1 MQQDDPKLYTI
12 ECPFCGVHYDVET
25 GDCICLT
32 EDDDL
37 LDDEWDE

>member
-1 MQQDDPKLYTI
+1 MQQDDPKLYQV
-12 ECPFCGVHYDVET
+12 ECPVCGVFYDIET
-25 GDCICLT
+25 EDCMCLT